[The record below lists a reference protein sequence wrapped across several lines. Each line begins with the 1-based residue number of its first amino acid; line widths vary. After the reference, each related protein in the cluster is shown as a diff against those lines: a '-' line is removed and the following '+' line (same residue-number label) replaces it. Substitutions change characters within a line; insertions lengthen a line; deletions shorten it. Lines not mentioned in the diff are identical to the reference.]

1 MGEGILIIKL
11 KILLKQTLSPNGN
24 KILSNQRNQ
33 NTKKNKENAIIL
45 LGLLFHKLIF
55 FLIYIEFF
63 ILIFIILLCFQK

>member
-55 FLIYIEFF
+55 FLIYIELF
-63 ILIFIILLCFQK
+63 ILIYIMLLCFKK